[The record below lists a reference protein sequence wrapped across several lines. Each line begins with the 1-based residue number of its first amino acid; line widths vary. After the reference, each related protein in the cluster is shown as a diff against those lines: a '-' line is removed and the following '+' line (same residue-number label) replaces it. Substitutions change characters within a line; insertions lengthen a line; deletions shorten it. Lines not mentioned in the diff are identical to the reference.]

1 MKYLSRWAGWAQCET
16 RGYFH
21 TPKVVLFFPPSHL
34 TVFPVVNRYGWL
46 WAGPWAHPGSPLS
59 SPCSSCGAGSRG
71 FPLKAPSRA
80 TRCVQGQGVL
90 FGEERCALLQ
100 GPWAG
105 GTCSHWFWD
114 VIAIPMTC
122 GVILNP
128 QLLASWECGRIPLLF
143 FLPPLFNFKLFPTLT
158 EASSKI

>member
-1 MKYLSRWAGWAQCET
+1 MGWLGPMRDT
-16 RGYFH
+16 RILPY
-21 TPKVVLFFPPSHL
+21 PKSCVVFPSFASHCFPSGKLVRVAVGRSLGSSLGPPSAL
-34 TVFPVVNRYGWL
+34 PAAPVGL
-46 WAGPWAHPGSPLS
+46 AAG
-59 SPCSSCGAGSRG
+59 G
-71 FPLKAPSRA
+71 FPLKAPSCA
-80 TRCVQGQGVL
+80 TRCVQGQGGL

-105 GTCSHWFWD
+105 GTCSPWFWD

-143 FLPPLFNFKLFPTLT
+143 FFFLPSLILSCFQPSLRQAQKFD
-158 EASSKI
+158 S